1 MTHGWFH
8 YAGSG
13 YLMKTM
19 KNKGAAIVASTAITF
34 SLSCLSLFATSVH
47 SAPIPFTVT
56 FNTGPT
62 SGGTTENLGNTETYT
77 GSVGGTGVTAQAYA
91 RTNATDWSS
100 SNPSNSGQVAALR
113 RANNAGLG
121 VSKWAGFNN
130 VAGQL
135 DSEDSWM
142 EGILFDFGVSRLESA
157 TINFGAVS
165 ANDRVSIYWGAGPFN
180 ADRTQP
186 QLAQSLLSFKISDRA
201 DGTTT
206 GNSVDVT
213 LSGLGGSQYLFV
225 SVPDDGSGTTGNS
238 VCNNAPAS
246 CFNINSIAVTQVPE
260 PSSLAL
266 LGIAVA
272 GMGLAGRRSR
282 RTR

>member
-1 MTHGWFH
+1 
-8 YAGSG
+8 
-13 YLMKTM
+13 MKTM
-19 KNKGAAIVASTAITF
+19 KNKGAAIAASTAIAA

-56 FNTGPT
+56 FNTGAT

-91 RTNATDWSS
+91 RTDVTDWSY
-100 SNPSNSGQVAALR
+100 SNPSNLSQVAALR

-121 VSKWAGFNN
+121 VSKWGTAPNN
-130 VAGQL
+130 SAGQL
-135 DSEDSWM
+135 DSEGSWV
-142 EGILFDFGVSRLESA
+142 EGILFDFGVSRLASA

-165 ANDRVSIYWGAGPFN
+165 ANDRASIYWGAGPFN
-180 ADRTQP
+180 ADRTQS
-186 QLAQSLLSFKISDRA
+186 QLAQSLLNFNISERA

-206 GNSVDVT
+206 GNSVEVT

-225 SVPDDGSGTTGNS
+225 SMPDDGSSNTGGS

-246 CFNINSIAVTQVPE
+246 CVNINSIAVTQVPE

-272 GMGLAGRRSR
+272 GMGLAGRRWR